1 MKEFSYEDVTVKVFD
16 NVFYPTETSKM
27 FIDYFKTNH
36 SAFNNAS
43 ERILDLGCG
52 SGVVS
57 VVLKKIGYEN
67 GLCASDI
74 SDNAKLNV
82 LENAQ
87 INNVD
92 IEVRSGSLY
101 DPWKNEKFDIIIDDI
116 SGIAEDVAKASEW
129 FGDSISCESGK
140 DGSALTK
147 IVLDETKNYLKDEGM
162 LFFPILTLSN
172 STGILEYA
180 NSIFD
185 SVEEVSRKSFY
196 LPQEFG
202 EKYKDLIVD
211 LSDKGYIEVEEKFGM
226 YIWETIIYKANF
238 NKKD

>member
-27 FIDYFKTNH
+27 FIDYFKINH

-147 IVLDETKNYLKDEGM
+147 IVLDETKN
-162 LFFPILTLSN
+162 
-172 STGILEYA
+172 
-180 NSIFD
+180 
-185 SVEEVSRKSFY
+185 
-196 LPQEFG
+196 
-202 EKYKDLIVD
+202 
-211 LSDKGYIEVEEKFGM
+211 
-226 YIWETIIYKANF
+226 
-238 NKKD
+238 